1 MKRIF
6 TAVMLMALA
15 TTAQAQTRKKQIAE
29 LHWGDATIAVIAA
42 SDTNVHLEVTG
53 GSWAAVPRE
62 RVDYLREWLDSTA
75 TVMAAKPALGPGEYV
90 EFTSDQGPATIN
102 RKAYADSSSYVVT
115 FHGPGG
121 GVVTVPKPE
130 ELAQLITAMQAAERE
145 TRAMSGVSASWDKRL
160 NR

>member
-1 MKRIF
+1 MKRVL
-6 TAVMLMALA
+6 TTVMLLTV
-15 TTAQAQTRKKQIAE
+15 TTAANAQTRKKQITE

-42 SDTNVHLEVTG
+42 SDTTVHLEVTG
-53 GSWAAVPRE
+53 GSWAAVPQE

-90 EFTSDQGPATIN
+90 ELTSDQGPATVK

-130 ELAQLITAMQAAERE
+130 ELAQLVTAMQTAERE
-145 TRAMSGVSASWDKRL
+145 TRAMSGVTPSWDR
-160 NR
+160 RRR